1 MIIAAG
7 YNIAGPEVES
17 SLLEHEAAS
26 AAGGGGVPDEERCQI
41 VKAFVVLKPG
51 YTANEQMVRALQDF
65 VKANIAPYKYP
76 REVEFV
82 ASLPRTE
89 TGKLQRFRLR
99 QQG

>member
-1 MIIAAG
+1 M
-7 YNIAGPEVES
+7 
-17 SLLEHEAAS
+17 
-26 AAGGGGVPDEERCQI
+26 
-41 VKAFVVLKPG
+41 LKPG
-51 YTANEQMVRALQDF
+51 YTASEQMARALQDF

-76 REVEFV
+76 RKIEFA